1 MEPQMKPVINTVN
14 QLLNTGAERYYSIP
28 TYQRNYQWG
37 EDRWHDLW
45 HDLGP
50 IYRGIEKKDHFVG
63 AMIVSQDANF
73 GAKVKVELIDGQQRL
88 TTILILL
95 AAIRDEQNER
105 SGRPVDFNQDALVY
119 VRDPDGVPT
128 KQKVLEVSESDRV
141 MFNNVLHGGW
151 RTWFAN
157 AGRKKRNDPMTA
169 YNYFRCCLW
178 IGDGSF
184 DQAEALKVSLP
195 KRNADAGLS
204 VEELWEQEALN
215 HKMLPKGERIDL
227 ERLRSVVRQKLQ
239 ILVIEIESHDE
250 SPVVVFDAING
261 KRTEFKQW
269 DHSRTYLFMR
279 LNGRAETVLKNQWTP
294 IETIL
299 KPVVKKE
306 DFDEFLY
313 EYLIARG
320 EFKNQG
326 SLNKLRGYTHL
337 RNRVRRLNAGAEPLP
352 EWIETFIKD
361 DFSPLAHCYPTAVS
375 TISTQADIDNSK
387 LQTCVSHKNLPV
399 SCLHRISQIR
409 AFTEGPA
416 TPLILHY
423 LEAWHKEQIDDQQLD
438 KALKIIESFLARAL
452 LGLTAMSPFRSKFIK
467 LCGSLAENYDIDH
480 LQQFLLVDSDYHTD
494 EQLRESII
502 SNQAPIYDEAGPRQV
517 AAILRGIERQLG
529 GAAAHLLPFGTRD
542 NEFTV
547 EHVYPQNNQG
557 KPNPA
562 WTKELVAWGKNS
574 DDEIDRL
581 VKSLH
586 TLGNLTLIPK
596 GVNSY
601 LGSRSFAEKSAVYR
615 HENFDVQLPNLNH
628 LSSLQNKEQWTSL
641 EIRERGIILLEAAL
655 LQWPSTLI

>member
-1 MEPQMKPVINTVN
+1 MKPVNNSVN
-14 QLLNTGAERYYSIP
+14 QLLNTGTERYYSIP
-28 TYQRNYQWG
+28 TYQRNYQWD
-37 EDRWHDLW
+37 EERWHDLW
-45 HDLGP
+45 RDLGP
-50 IYRGIEKKDHFVG
+50 IYRGIETKDHFVG
-63 AMIVSQDANF
+63 AMIVAQDAHF

-105 SGRPVDFNQDALVY
+105 NGKTVDFNQDVLVY
-119 VRDPDGVPT
+119 VRDSEGVPT
-128 KQKVLEVSESDRV
+128 KQKILEVSESDRV
-141 MFNNVLHGGW
+141 AFNSVLHGGW
-151 RTWFAN
+151 RTWFVN
-157 AGRKKRNDPMTA
+157 SSSRQKRDQPMRA

-178 IGDGSF
+178 IGNDSF
-184 DQAEALKVSLP
+184 DQAESLTVSLP
-195 KRNADAGLS
+195 KKNADAGLS
-204 VEELWEQEALN
+204 VEDFWGREALR

-227 ERLRSVVRQKLQ
+227 ERLRNVIRQKLQ

-261 KRTEFKQW
+261 KRTEFSQW

-279 LNGRAETVLKNQWTP
+279 LNERAEIVLKNEWIP
-294 IETIL
+294 IEAVL
-299 KPVVKKE
+299 NPMSSNL
-306 DFDEFLY
+306 DQFLY

-320 EFKNQG
+320 EFKHQG
-326 SLNKLRGYTHL
+326 SINIRRGYSHL
-337 RNRVRRLNAGAEPLP
+337 RNRLRRLNAGADPLP

-361 DFSPLAHCYPTAVS
+361 DFSTMAHCYPTAVS
-375 TISTQADIDNSK
+375 TIRTQLDIDNSN
-387 LQTCVSHKNLPV
+387 LQTCSAHKNLPV

-409 AFTEGPA
+409 AFTAGPA

-452 LGLTAMSPFRSKFIK
+452 LGLTTMSPFRAKFIK
-467 LCGSLAENYDIDH
+467 LCGALAGDYDIVH
-480 LQQFLLVDSDYHTD
+480 LQQFLLEDSDYHTD

-502 SNQAPIYDEAGPRQV
+502 SNYAPLYVEAGPSQV

-529 GAAAHLLPFGTRD
+529 GAAAHLLPFGTKE

-547 EHVYPQNNQG
+547 EHVYPQSNHG

-562 WTKELVAWGKNS
+562 WTRELAAWGKNS
-574 DDEIDRL
+574 EEEVDRL
-581 VKSLH
+581 VTSLH

-596 GVNSY
+596 KVNSY

-641 EIRERGIILLEAAL
+641 EIKERGIILLEAAL

>member
-1 MEPQMKPVINTVN
+1 MKPVNYTVH
-14 QLLNTGAERYYSIP
+14 QLLNTGTERYYSIP
-28 TYQRNYQWG
+28 TYQRNYQWDQ
-37 EDRWHDLW
+37 ERWHDLW
-45 HDLGP
+45 RDLGP
-50 IYRGIEKKDHFVG
+50 IYRGIETKDHFVG
-63 AMIVSQDANF
+63 AMIVAQDTHF
-73 GAKVKVELIDGQQRL
+73 GAKTKVEIIDGQQRL

-105 SGRPVDFNQDALVY
+105 NGKIIDFNQDVLAY
-119 VRDPDGVPT
+119 VRDPDGVT
-128 KQKVLEVSESDRV
+128 TNQKLLDVSESDRV
-141 MFNNVLHGGW
+141 AFSSVLHGGW
-151 RTWFAN
+151 RTWFPN
-157 AGRKKRNDPMTA
+157 AFNKQNKDRSMWA

-178 IGDGSF
+178 TGVDSF
-184 DQAEALKVSLP
+184 DQAEPLTVTVP
-195 KRNADAGLS
+195 KRNADAALS
-204 VEELWEQEALN
+204 VEELWGNNSN
-215 HKMLPKGERIDL
+215 HKMLPQGEKIDV
-227 ERLRSVVRQKLQ
+227 ERLRDVVRQKLQ
-239 ILVIEIESHDE
+239 ILVIEIEPHDE

-261 KRTEFKQW
+261 KRTEFAQW

-279 LNGRAETVLKNQWTP
+279 LNERAEIVLKNEWTP

-299 KPVVKKE
+299 KPVSSNL
-306 DFDEFLY
+306 DQFLY

-326 SLNKLRGYTHL
+326 SLNKRRGYSHL
-337 RNRVRRLNAGAEPLP
+337 RNRVRRLNAGADPLP

-375 TISTQADIDNSK
+375 TIRAQIDIDNSK
-387 LQTCVSHKNLPV
+387 LQTCTSHNDLPV

-409 AFTEGPA
+409 EFTEGPA

-423 LEAWHKEQIDDQQLD
+423 LEAWHKEQINDQQLD

-467 LCGSLAENYDIDH
+467 LCGSIAGDYDIDH
-480 LQQFLLVDSDYHTD
+480 LQQFLLGDSDYHTD

-529 GAAAHLLPFGTRD
+529 GAAAHLLPFGTKD
-542 NEFTV
+542 TEFTV
-547 EHVYPQNNQG
+547 EHVYPQNNEG
-557 KPNPA
+557 KPNSA
-562 WTKELVAWGKNS
+562 WSKELVAWGKNS
-574 DDEIDRL
+574 NDEIDRL

-596 GVNSY
+596 RVNSY
-601 LGSRSFAEKSAVYR
+601 LGSRSFAEKSAVYN
-615 HENFDVQLPNLNH
+615 HQNPDVPLPNLNH
-628 LSSLQNKEQWTSL
+628 LSSLQNKEQWTSS
-641 EIRERGIILLEAAL
+641 EIEQRGIFLLEAAL